1 MAADDVAEA
10 VVRVSVGKPVKGI
23 VEVGGPEKFRLDEL
37 IRRFLREL
45 GDSREVVVDPDAR
58 YSGAILSERTLVP
71 EDDAKLGEIRFE
83 EWLAQESVKA

>member
-1 MAADDVAEA
+1 
-10 VVRVSVGKPVKGI
+10 VKGI